1 MSAIDTSAP
10 EIQAAIA
17 LVDSQ
22 LARELRER
30 RIPGISAGIVYDQ
43 SLIWTHGYGYA
54 NLEKQI
60 GADERTVYR
69 VASITKLFTSTMMMI
84 LRDEGKLNLDDP
96 IEKYLPGFK
105 IKSGFPDAKPPTFRQ
120 VASHAAG
127 LPREGAQ
134 EGWFDGDM
142 PSSEALLASLA
153 KVEMYLPTM
162 TEPKYSN
169 LGIALMGYALSKIAG
184 QSYEQFV
191 QERILQPLGMI
202 DSGFE
207 RERYGE
213 DHYAIAYYPEKGVM
227 KLSPQWQENGFR
239 PAGGLY
245 STVSDIARFISL
257 QFSDQPSGTPAGG
270 AQILGGSTLREM
282 HMPVN
287 VANDFNSGFGIAF
300 GIRRVANL
308 KTIGHSGG
316 LPGYTTNISL
326 VPSLKLAMIVFTN
339 TGTDPVTIST
349 RALET
354 LIPAFQHVAAPA
366 PATQEQIAQWKP
378 YMGRYVWLDDVIE
391 IRMLHDQLTA
401 MNPEEDAST
410 YIRLT
415 PHSQHNFTMSGGSSN
430 RELMRFV
437 VDADGKVTNMWLG
450 GYPFVRKDE
459 D

>member
-1 MSAIDTSAP
+1 MAIDLSAP

-17 LVDSQ
+17 LVDTQ
-22 LARELRER
+22 LERELRER

-43 SLIWTHGYGYA
+43 ALIWTHGYGYA
-54 NLEKQI
+54 NLDKQI

-96 IEKYLPGFK
+96 IEKYLPDFK
-105 IKSGFPDAKPPTFRQ
+105 IRSGFPDAKPPTFRQ

-127 LPREGAQ
+127 LPREGDQ
-134 EGWFDGDM
+134 EGWWDCDM
-142 PSSEALLASLA
+142 PSSEELLASLA
-153 KVEMYLPTM
+153 TSEMYLPTM

-184 QSYEQFV
+184 QPYDQFV

-207 RERYGE
+207 RDKYGD
-213 DHYAIAYYPEKGVM
+213 DHYATAYWRESDQLQ
-227 KLSPQWQENGFR
+227 LSPHWQEHGFR
-239 PAGGLY
+239 PAGGMY

-257 QFSDQPSGTPAGG
+257 QFSEEPSGGS
-270 AQILGGSTLREM
+270 QILGGSTLREM

-349 RALET
+349 KALET
-354 LIPAFQHVAAPA
+354 LIPAFQHQAAPA
-366 PATQEQIAQWKP
+366 PASSEQIAQWKP
-378 YMGRYVWLDDVIE
+378 YMGRYAWMDDVIE
-391 IRMLHDQLTA
+391 IRMYHGQLTA
-401 MNPEEDAST
+401 MNPEEDSST

-437 VDADGKVTNMWLG
+437 VDADGKITAMWLG